1 MISCL
6 LYLSEDVLEFA
17 ALAVFGGA
25 VAVIA
30 IAAGA

>member
-1 MISCL
+1 MISRL

-17 ALAVFGGA
+17 ALAVFGA